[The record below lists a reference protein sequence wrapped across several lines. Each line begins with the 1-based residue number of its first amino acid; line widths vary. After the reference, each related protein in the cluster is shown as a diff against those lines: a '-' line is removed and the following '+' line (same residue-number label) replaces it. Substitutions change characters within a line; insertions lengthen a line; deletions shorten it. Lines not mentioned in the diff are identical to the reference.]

1 MDRDLYQSP
10 AYREFFRQLG
20 WIVEDLGGGQ
30 VGYVMRLKFFPLVSV
45 MAIPRVEDPMA
56 LSLADQ
62 VARRYRS
69 LVVRVAPKVIVGSKE
84 AALWEKQL
92 RVYGYVWDTSALL
105 PPKTL
110 MLDLG
115 LSEMDLLG
123 QMKHKTRQNIRLS
136 QRRGVTTKV
145 VNGDIIAN
153 NANCLDEFYTV
164 YHQTYQRIG
173 LKSKPRKEVAMLFT
187 LLRENI
193 FVIYAYLNS
202 GELGAVTSCIV
213 NGDTLMDQIIGSTEK
228 GKRDRA
234 TNLVVWEKM
243 LEGKRRGCRWFD
255 FDGVRDDRY
264 RYTKDENW
272 DGITRFKVGFG
283 GEEVTYLG
291 TYIKRLPFL
300 KKARQCGFEG

>member
-1 MDRDLYQSP
+1 
-10 AYREFFRQLG
+10 
-20 WIVEDLGGGQ
+20 
-30 VGYVMRLKFFPLVSV
+30 
-45 MAIPRVEDPMA
+45 
-56 LSLADQ
+56 
-62 VARRYRS
+62 
-69 LVVRVAPKVIVGSKE
+69 VRVAPKVIVGSKE
-84 AALWEKQL
+84 AALWEEEL
-92 RVYGYVWDTSALL
+92 RAYGYVWDTSAMV

-110 MLDLG
+110 VLDLG

-123 QMKHKTRQNIRLS
+123 QMKPKTRYNIRLS

-145 VNGDIIAN
+145 VNRDTIAKN
-153 NANCLDEFYTV
+153 VNYLDEFYTV
-164 YHQTYQRIG
+164 YHQNCQRISI
-173 LKSKPRKEVAMLFT
+173 KSMPRKQIEMLFKT
-187 LLRENI
+187 LCENL
-193 FVIYAYLNS
+193 FVFYAYVNS
-202 GELGAVTSCIV
+202 GELGAVASFIV
-213 NGDTLMDQIIGSTEK
+213 NGDTLLYQMNGSTAK
-228 GKRDRA
+228 GRQDFA
-234 TNLVVWEKM
+234 MNLVVWEGM